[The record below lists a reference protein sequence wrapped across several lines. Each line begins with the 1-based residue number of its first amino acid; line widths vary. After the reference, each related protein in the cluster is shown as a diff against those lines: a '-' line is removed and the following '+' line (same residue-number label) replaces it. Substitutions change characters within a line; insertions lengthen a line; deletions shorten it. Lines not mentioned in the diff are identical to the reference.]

1 MALLEILEYPNK
13 ILSTICKP
21 IDHIDET
28 MRQLAQNMA
37 ETMYDAPGVGLAA
50 PQVGLSERLI
60 VLDCANKEEGND
72 LIFAINPEIVEAAGE
87 CCEEEGCLSV
97 PEYYNSVDRSSW
109 VRVRYLDLNGVECE
123 RATDG
128 LLAIA
133 FQHEI
138 DHLDGIL
145 FIDRLSRLKKSI
157 FKKKYKKLQEQREE
171 DLD

>member
-13 ILSTICKP
+13 ILSKISKP
-21 IDHIDET
+21 IDHIDDT
-28 MRQLAQNMA
+28 MRQLAKNMA

-50 PQVGLSERLI
+50 PQVGISERLI
-60 VLDCANKEEGND
+60 VLDCSNKEEEDD
-72 LIFAINPEIVEAAGE
+72 LIFAINPEIVESAGE

-97 PEYYNSVDRSSW
+97 PGYYNSVDRSSW

-157 FKKKYKKLQEQREE
+157 FKKKYKKLQEQKED